1 MSIDVNNVGFIDR
14 LFDERLGV
22 EYVYG
27 GVYRPD
33 PDTEQ
38 GCDCSGLVGLVLE
51 CYTKGPE
58 AMSWA
63 HNVSTESWGYDYNT
77 GTPAPPGTV
86 GPYGTIAIASPA
98 DMPDDAA
105 LLICIYHGGGG
116 EDSHTNCLTGPAI
129 TPTALA
135 APAGKIMESNGGPT
149 SYPSGT
155 GTCTNGTGGTPAD
168 DSLWTD
174 WHYLPGPITGVLA
187 PQPPAPPAPAP
198 GSTYTVQDGDS
209 LSHIAE
215 DHGVTLAALEAAN
228 PGIANDDDIFPGEQI
243 NIP

>member
-1 MSIDVNNVGFIDR
+1 MSIPASNVGYIDR

-27 GVYRPD
+27 GVYAPD
-33 PDTEQ
+33 PDTDQ

-51 CYTKGPE
+51 GYTKGPE
-58 AMSWA
+58 NMSWA
-63 HNVSTESWGYDYNT
+63 HNVSTESWYYDYVNDE
-77 GTPAPPGTV
+77 PSPPGTV
-86 GPYGTIAIASPA
+86 GPYGTIAIASPN
-98 DMPDDAA
+98 DLPDDAA
-105 LLICIYHGGGG
+105 LLLCIYHGGGG
-116 EDSHTNCLTGPAI
+116 EDSHINCITGPAI
-129 TPTALA
+129 TPTPLA

-174 WHYLPGPITGVLA
+174 WHYLPGPIVGDYT
-187 PQPPAPPAPAP
+187 PPPASPIPT
-198 GSTYTVQDGDS
+198 GKTYTVESGDTLDG
-209 LSHIAE
+209 IAE
-215 DHGVTLAALEAAN
+215 RFGVSVGALEAAN
-228 PGIANDDDIFPGEQI
+228 PQIGNPNLIDVGETV